1 MKGHFFLSWQF
12 FSFAL
17 IGVANTLVHGACLAW
32 LIEWWKLPI
41 PAAHVLAFGVAN
53 LFSYGVNSRL
63 TFKTALTWGSYGRFF
78 LSSLLSLALTLLISW
93 TAQVQGLDY
102 KEGFVLVVLLVPA
115 FSFMVMKFW
124 AFRSID

>member
-1 MKGHFFLSWQF
+1 LKGPFVLPKQF

-17 IGVANTLVHGACLAW
+17 IGVANTLIHGAFLAW
-32 LIEWWKLPI
+32 FIEWWKWPI
-41 PAAHVLAFGVAN
+41 PAAHAVAFGVAN
-53 LFSYGVNSRL
+53 LFSYAVNSRW
-63 TFKTALTWGSYGRFF
+63 TFKTALSWVGYSRFF

-93 TAQVQGLDY
+93 LAQLQGLDY

-115 FSFMVMKFW
+115 FSFLVMKFW